1 MIFTVPCT
9 YGVSSVSSLI
19 SYVKLYSL
27 EYNDK
32 FPLYVVRLKFSMY
45 VAPISSYQLLF
56 QVCLM
61 NKLLSPFPLIN
72 SSIIVT

>member
-9 YGVSSVSSLI
+9 HGVSSVSSLI

-45 VAPISSYQLLF
+45 LAPISYQLLC
-56 QVCLM
+56 QVSLM
-61 NKLLSPFPLIN
+61 NQLLSPFPLIN
-72 SSIIVT
+72 STIIVT

>member
-45 VAPISSYQLLF
+45 LAPISYQLLC
-56 QVCLM
+56 QVSLM
-61 NKLLSPFPLIN
+61 NQLLSPFPLIN
-72 SSIIVT
+72 STIIVT